1 VVETGGRPAVIG
13 GDMAVFFGELD
24 EPRDEGQRLVRA
36 LDPELVWL
44 THTHEPWRPPVG

>member
-1 VVETGGRPAVIG
+1 VQAPCRGGAGRPAVIG

-36 LDPELVWL
+36 LDPELV
-44 THTHEPWRPPVG
+44 